1 MLQCYKV
8 LHTTKFDE
16 GVSSVPVHPDQ
27 ARVLIGAGQLAF
39 RYLEWVGSVW
49 QQPGDSLRL
58 YKELNRGDP
67 HTLWSRHQAFGKI
80 HATFVKKNS
89 IKRHEGKGSPV
100 EINILD
106 TG

>member
-8 LHTTKFDE
+8 LHAAEFDE
-16 GVSSVPVHPDQ
+16 GVSSLPVHPGQ

-58 YKELNRGDP
+58 YKDLNRGDP
-67 HTLWSRHQAFGKI
+67 HTLWSRHLAFGKI
-80 HATFVKKNS
+80 HATFMKK
-89 IKRHEGKGSPV
+89 
-100 EINILD
+100 
-106 TG
+106 TA